1 MGHRSIRVRILA
13 AFFLAFIALASTI
26 AYGIGQLRDIGQELD
41 AVNTGFLPM
50 SKVSVELSA
59 LVRQLDRDH
68 DRFARQGPAGR
79 RATASMY
86 RAGIQDL
93 VQQGRSTVI
102 QAKKLVTHPDDHAAI
117 SRVDDVLVEVEVQA
131 ADYERVIGE
140 WLGVAGTTQTDD
152 ASRLLADLD
161 RRRQTLSAAGSLIQA
176 IVDGQVEQVSRRT
189 SEAQNQALIVSV
201 SLGAISLILASIITG
216 FALRALRPIG
226 ELTTQVQRVAAGDLT
241 GRVEISTNDEMG
253 VLAQEFNTM
262 AGAVAERDH
271 ALQERAETLDQLQLR
286 LRKVLDTI
294 TSGLIVTEH
303 DEIQVINPA
312 AAKLWALHPG
322 EPLPTW
328 LASLAPGLHETVV
341 SAQRQYTIHV
351 EPFGHQGTLIVG
363 EDVTERVRVRER
375 LMRTERLALVG
386 QMLAQITHEVR
397 NPLNAMSL
405 NAEMLGDELEG
416 QEATAMLATITGE
429 IRRLEHVTGRYLH
442 LSRKRVPQ
450 MARTAPRT
458 LVERVV
464 EIEQAAL
471 DAAGVTISIHGNAA
485 DRVDID
491 VDAVERTLRN
501 LLRNAVEAGADTV
514 TVHVSASEQQM
525 EVLVIDNGPGLSKD
539 QAAKAFDPF
548 FTTKASGTGLGL
560 AIGRQEL
567 EEIGGYLDHE
577 SVKNGGA
584 QFALR
589 VPIKA

>member
-26 AYGIGQLRDIGQELD
+26 AYGIGQLRGIGQELD

-50 SKVSVELSA
+50 AKVSVELSA

-68 DRFARQGPAGR
+68 DRFARQGAAGR
-79 RATASMY
+79 RANAALY

-93 VQQGRSTVI
+93 VQQGRRTTTRA
-102 QAKKLVTHPDDHAAI
+102 QDLVTNPEDLAAI
-117 SRVDDVLVEVEVQA
+117 ERIEDVLNEVESQA
-131 ADYERVIGE
+131 TDYEKTVGE
-140 WLGVAGTTQTDD
+140 WLSIHENQESEA

-161 RRRQTLSAAGSLIQA
+161 RRRQALSAAGSLIQA

-189 SEAQNQALIVSV
+189 AEAQNRALIVSV
-201 SLGAISLILASIITG
+201 SLGAISLILASVITG

-226 ELTTQVQRVAAGDLT
+226 ELTAQVQRVAAGDLT
-241 GRVEISTNDEMG
+241 GRVEIATNDEMG

-262 AGAVAERDH
+262 AGAVADRDQ
-271 ALQERAETLDQLQLR
+271 ALQERAATLDQLQTR

-303 DEIQVINPA
+303 DHVEVMNPA
-312 AAKLWALHPG
+312 AATLWSLRAG

-328 LASLAPGLHETVV
+328 INSLQPGLHESLEFEQRLYTV
-341 SAQRQYTIHV
+341 HV
-351 EPFGHQGTLIVG
+351 EPFGGRGRLIVG
-363 EDVTERVRVRER
+363 EDVTEREAVRER

-386 QMLAQITHEVR
+386 RMLAQITHEVR

-405 NAEMLGDELEG
+405 NAELLGDELKG
-416 QEATAMLATITGE
+416 GEATAMLATITGE
-429 IRRLEHVTGRYLH
+429 IRRLEKLTERYLH

-450 MARTAPRT
+450 LARTSPRA
-458 LVERVV
+458 LIDRVV
-464 EIEQAAL
+464 SIEQAAL
-471 DAAGVTISIHGNAA
+471 DAAGVQTSIQGDASTP
-485 DRVDID
+485 VEID

-501 LLRNAVEAGADTV
+501 LLRNAVEAGASEVTLALAVREAHFTV
-514 TVHVSASEQQM
+514 AVS
-525 EVLVIDNGPGLSKD
+525 DNGPGLSTEEAS
-539 QAAKAFDPF
+539 QAFDPF

-567 EEIGGYLDHE
+567 EEMGGRLDHMTGP
-577 SVKNGGA
+577 SDGA
-584 QFALR
+584 RFVIQ